1 MPAADVQPR
10 VLTVSRKSERLVNLT
25 IALLA
30 SKRYLT
36 KSEIFRTVEGY
47 EGAPEAMERMFER
60 DKDDLRSLG
69 IVIELGTFDPL
80 FEDEA
85 GYRITPS
92 SYQLDLGELDGTD
105 IALLSIAASA
115 WTGAALERESTSALI
130 KLASMGLD
138 SDSEALAMLAP
149 RVNGT
154 NKNFALITEAIVRR
168 SEIEFEYVSGEL
180 AQQLRK
186 VAPYSLRGKAGSWY
200 LLGLDIEKG
209 SARTFRLDRIVSD
222 VRVAKKANSYEI
234 PGEIPGEISDHSS
247 DEVKEFALLHIR
259 KNRGSQLRS
268 LGTLVGSNDDWDQI
282 RLPIMDQSWVLRSI
296 LWHRDDVIVVEPGY
310 LRERVISALHEMRE
324 LHG

>member
-1 MPAADVQPR
+1 M
-10 VLTVSRKSERLVNLT
+10 LTVSRKSERLVNLT

-168 SEIEFEYVSGEL
+168 SEIEFEYLSGEL

-186 VAPYSLRGKAGSWY
+186 VAPYSLRGQAGSWY

-209 SARTFRLDRIVSD
+209 SARTFRLDRIASD
-222 VRVAKKANSYEI
+222 VKIAKKANSYEI
-234 PGEIPGEISDHSS
+234 PGEISDQNS

-268 LGTLVGSNDDWDQI
+268 LGTLVGSNDEWDQI

-296 LWHRDDVIVVEPGY
+296 LWHRDDVIVVEPGH